1 MTIIIWIAPDQQY
14 SVLKIIVWICTQ
26 VAGVDRAAITDGFYA
41 GTNQSPQ
48 VIVIVIINDRKMLII
63 LIVALFITM
72 IIMQRHTK
80 DHVTLSFFYCLTFCN
95 KR

>member
-41 GTNQSPQ
+41 GTKQSPQ
-48 VIVIVIINDRKMLII
+48 VIVIVIINDCKMLTI
-63 LIVALFITM
+63 LIVALFIIM

-80 DHVTLSFFYCLTFCN
+80 DHSYSVIFLSLLLIY
-95 KR
+95 

>member
-41 GTNQSPQ
+41 GTKQSPQ
-48 VIVIVIINDRKMLII
+48 VIVIVIINDCKMLTILMIVLVITTTII
-63 LIVALFITM
+63 QRLNSVHCHSVIFLSLLLI
-72 IIMQRHTK
+72 
-80 DHVTLSFFYCLTFCN
+80 Y
-95 KR
+95 